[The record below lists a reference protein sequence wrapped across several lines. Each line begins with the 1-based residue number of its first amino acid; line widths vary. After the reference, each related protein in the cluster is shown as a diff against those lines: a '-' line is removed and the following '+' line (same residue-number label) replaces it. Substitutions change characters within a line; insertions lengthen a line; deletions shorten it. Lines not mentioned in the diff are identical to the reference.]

1 MSVEENPLYL
11 DICHQLDAFC
21 KRVED
26 KVDKDQQQLK
36 ARKKNTELEEKLAQE
51 IKKNMELTQQLSELS
66 SRCSELDR
74 LCAMFPAQ
82 LTISDNDQARLD
94 KAKAR
99 YEIAK
104 ELTGVRFDY
113 SAPPTVAK
121 GFVKSESRKLLQPFS
136 LPGDASAALWAL
148 AATVAAPEWRLGDKE
163 NCAPTN

>member
-94 KAKAR
+94 KANRQERIPQA
-99 YEIAK
+99 
-104 ELTGVRFDY
+104 
-113 SAPPTVAK
+113 
-121 GFVKSESRKLLQPFS
+121 
-136 LPGDASAALWAL
+136 
-148 AATVAAPEWRLGDKE
+148 AATLQSPRRRQRRPVGARGDSGG
-163 NCAPTN
+163 ARI

>member
-94 KAKAR
+94 KANQTV
-99 YEIAK
+99 
-104 ELTGVRFDY
+104 TGSHQSNIDD
-113 SAPPTVAK
+113 S
-121 GFVKSESRKLLQPFS
+121 
-136 LPGDASAALWAL
+136 
-148 AATVAAPEWRLGDKE
+148 
-163 NCAPTN
+163 